1 MKILPVLDILG
12 KKVVRGV
19 AGQREFYRPIIS
31 RLTTSDEP
39 LQVARS
45 IRLAFGLQRLYL
57 ADLDAILSQ
66 SPNWEIYR
74 DLIAAD
80 FELLV
85 DAGVRHAADA
95 RKLHQLDPRIG
106 IVVGLE
112 TCRSPTDLQEI
123 VTLFGNVTFSLDLK
137 SGVPSVPSAG
147 TGWSS
152 QAGEII
158 QQAANA
164 HVQSILVLDLA
175 DVGMG
180 TGGSTDLMCQFIR
193 RQYPGLHLITG
204 GGVRSR
210 EDLQRFSLLGV
221 NSVLVASLLHD
232 GNLGREEVHGW

>member
-12 KKVVRGV
+12 KKGVRGV

-193 RQYPGLHLITG
+193 RQYPGLDLITG